1 VTLRQEGFDGRVVV
15 IGAERHQ
22 PYERPPLS
30 KEYLRGEAEFRDA
43 WVRPA
48 DFYVES
54 DVEIRLGV
62 RAERVDLRSQV
73 VELEDAERLH
83 YDKLLLATGGRNRR
97 LTVPGVDL
105 EGVYDLR
112 TVDDADAIRAVA
124 EPGRRAVVVGMGF
137 IGSEVAASL
146 RQLGVEVVVVAPGSV
161 PLQRVL
167 GDEVGA
173 VLADIHREH
182 GVDLQFGDAAAA
194 FEGVERLERV
204 VTASGRR
211 IECDFAVVG
220 VGIEP
225 ATELAGGTGIQVEN
239 GIVVDELCRTNVDGV
254 YAAGDVANH
263 YNPVFRRSVR
273 VEHWDNALNQGPA
286 AARSMLEKA
295 EPYEQVYWF
304 WSDQYDVN
312 LQYAGFHTTWDEL
325 VVRGS
330 LEERG
335 FVAFYC
341 IGGRVLAAVALNR
354 GRDLRR
360 SIPLIR
366 AQRQIEAGKLRDA
379 DLDLRA
385 LV

>member
-1 VTLRQEGFDGRVVV
+1 
-15 IGAERHQ
+15 
-22 PYERPPLS
+22 
-30 KEYLRGEAEFRDA
+30 
-43 WVRPA
+43 
-48 DFYVES
+48 
-54 DVEIRLGV
+54 
-62 RAERVDLRSQV
+62 
-73 VELEDAERLH
+73 
-83 YDKLLLATGGRNRR
+83 
-97 LTVPGVDL
+97 
-105 EGVYDLR
+105 
-112 TVDDADAIRAVA
+112 
-124 EPGRRAVVVGMGF
+124 
-137 IGSEVAASL
+137 
-146 RQLGVEVVVVAPGSV
+146 
-161 PLQRVL
+161 
-167 GDEVGA
+167 
-173 VLADIHREH
+173 
-182 GVDLQFGDAAAA
+182 
-194 FEGVERLERV
+194 LERV

-263 YNPVFRRSVR
+263 YNPVFRRSIR